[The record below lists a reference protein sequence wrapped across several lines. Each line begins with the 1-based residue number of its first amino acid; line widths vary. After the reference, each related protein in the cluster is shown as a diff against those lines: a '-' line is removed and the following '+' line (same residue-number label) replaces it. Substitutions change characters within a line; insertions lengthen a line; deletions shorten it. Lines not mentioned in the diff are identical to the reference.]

1 MPPWLTAPE
10 GMKEETPP
18 SCQDGMVG
26 ADRVSFFSGNFFTG
40 PYPDD
45 VDAIFMSHVIHDWN
59 DEACLQILEHCY
71 EALPTG
77 SPVLVQEFLL
87 DDDKTSQLL
96 GVFQWFG
103 LLSSTSGDQRTSA
116 EVGTLLS
123 KAGFAEIETRAV
135 YREQSIVIGWKK

>member
-1 MPPWLTAPE
+1 M
-10 GMKEETPP
+10 
-18 SCQDGMVG
+18 
-26 ADRVSFFSGNFFTG
+26 SFFSGNFFTG

-59 DEACLQILEHCY
+59 DEDCLQILGHCY

-77 SPVLVQEFLL
+77 SPVLVQ
-87 DDDKTSQLL
+87 LL
-96 GVFQWFG
+96 GVCQWFG

-135 YREQSIVIGWKK
+135 DREQSIVIGWKK

>member
-1 MPPWLTAPE
+1 M
-10 GMKEETPP
+10 
-18 SCQDGMVG
+18 
-26 ADRVSFFSGNFFTG
+26 SFFSGNFFTG

-77 SPVLVQEFLL
+77 SPVLVPEFLL

-135 YREQSIVIGWKK
+135 DREQSIVIGWKK